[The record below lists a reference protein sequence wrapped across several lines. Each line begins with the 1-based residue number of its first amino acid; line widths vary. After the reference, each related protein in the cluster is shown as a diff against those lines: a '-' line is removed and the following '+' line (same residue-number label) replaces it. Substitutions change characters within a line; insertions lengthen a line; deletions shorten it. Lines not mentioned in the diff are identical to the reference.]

1 MAHAYTPGLKVT
13 KATILR
19 KERRLPLPGEV
30 LVKKGDKV
38 KAEDVVA
45 RTELP
50 GNVRPINVAGQLSV
64 PPGDLPH
71 LMLKKVGDP
80 IKKGE
85 PIAQSKGIFGLFKST
100 VTSPVDGTVKSI
112 SNVTGQVIIEEPPI
126 PVEVIAYIDGEVVD
140 VIPNEGVVIET
151 IATFVQGVF
160 GIGGERIGHL
170 EVAVNSPDEVLT
182 PDKISSNDKDMVVV
196 GGSFVTA
203 DTLRKAVEVG
213 AAGIVVGG
221 IDDKNLRDFLGY
233 DIGVAITGSEQKGI
247 TLIITEGFGKISMA
261 HRTFELLKSI
271 EGKKVS
277 INGATQIRAGVI
289 RPEII
294 APGANPEDLKSDHE
308 EISGGLDIGT
318 HVRVIREPYFG
329 RIGKVTALPP
339 ELQVIETEAKVR
351 VLELEFEDGTRVLVP
366 RANVEIIE
374 E

>member
-1 MAHAYTPGLKVT
+1 M
-13 KATILR
+13 
-19 KERRLPLPGEV
+19 
-30 LVKKGDKV
+30 
-38 KAEDVVA
+38 
-45 RTELP
+45 
-50 GNVRPINVAGQLSV
+50 
-64 PPGDLPH
+64 
-71 LMLKKVGDP
+71 
-80 IKKGE
+80 
-85 PIAQSKGIFGLFKST
+85 
-100 VTSPVDGTVKSI
+100 
-112 SNVTGQVIIEEPPI
+112 VI
-126 PVEVIAYIDGEVVD
+126 
-140 VIPNEGVVIET
+140 
-151 IATFVQGVF
+151 
-160 GIGGERIGHL
+160 
-170 EVAVNSPDEVLT
+170 
-182 PDKISSNDKDMVVV
+182 V